1 MKKTCAKYVPL
12 VYTCFHPLCKNIWNI
27 AGYKNV
33 QAVRKKSIFYN
44 TNVTSNPSH
53 MKKNAKEKNEE
64 PQHTVF
70 VYFDI
75 KAQQDTG
82 DYVANLVC
90 AETDQNNARFTF
102 KGIHC
107 IYEFLQW
114 VHNVANQP
122 NVEKVIVVA
131 HNFKGYDGYFILKE
145 LYKQHVTN
153 LANCEWSKNFEPRD
167 SQCQIH
173 WLYELFSNGI
183 IELSKNIWNPWIEER
198 IFFPISSTFKKII
211 SM

>member
-1 MKKTCAKYVPL
+1 MFHLFTRVFILCARTYETLRATKMSKLFERSQYFTTQMLPP
-12 VYTCFHPLCKNIWNI
+12 TRHTW
-27 AGYKNV
+27 
-33 QAVRKKSIFYN
+33 
-44 TNVTSNPSH
+44 
-53 MKKNAKEKNEE
+53 KKNAKEKNEE
-64 PQHTVF
+64 PQHTMF

-114 VHNVANQP
+114 IHNVANQP

-198 IFFPISSTFKKII
+198 IFFPISSTFKKIR

>member
-1 MKKTCAKYVPL
+1 MFHLFTRVFILCARTYETLRATKMSKLFERSQYFTTQMLPP
-12 VYTCFHPLCKNIWNI
+12 TRHTW
-27 AGYKNV
+27 
-33 QAVRKKSIFYN
+33 
-44 TNVTSNPSH
+44 
-53 MKKNAKEKNEE
+53 KKNAKEKNEE

-198 IFFPISSTFKKII
+198 IFFPISSTFKKIR

>member
-1 MKKTCAKYVPL
+1 
-12 VYTCFHPLCKNIWNI
+12 
-27 AGYKNV
+27 
-33 QAVRKKSIFYN
+33 
-44 TNVTSNPSH
+44 

-70 VYFDI
+70 IYFDI

-131 HNFKGYDGYFILKE
+131 HNFKGYDEYFILKE

-173 WLYELFSNGI
+173 
-183 IELSKNIWNPWIEER
+183 
-198 IFFPISSTFKKII
+198 
-211 SM
+211 

>member
-1 MKKTCAKYVPL
+1 
-12 VYTCFHPLCKNIWNI
+12 
-27 AGYKNV
+27 
-33 QAVRKKSIFYN
+33 
-44 TNVTSNPSH
+44 

-70 VYFDI
+70 IYFDI

-90 AETDQNNARFTF
+90 AETDQNNAQFTF

-107 IYEFLQW
+107 IYGFLQW

-131 HNFKGYDGYFILKE
+131 HNFKGYDEYFILKE

-153 LANCEWSKNFEPRD
+153 LANCE
-167 SQCQIH
+167 
-173 WLYELFSNGI
+173 
-183 IELSKNIWNPWIEER
+183 
-198 IFFPISSTFKKII
+198 
-211 SM
+211 